1 MSNISSDNNKMSQKN
16 QKRIKIGFYLI
27 YFFYAVFILVIG
39 IGEVG
44 GLFASAFL
52 LIYPLVLLPILIKLV
67 IDKKIIKSILFVIIA
82 YIFFVIIFSF
92 LFFGLDF

>member
-1 MSNISSDNNKMSQKN
+1 MNEVSSDNKMSEKN
-16 QKRIKIGFYLI
+16 QKRIKIGFYLM

-39 IGEVG
+39 AEEVG
-44 GLFASAFL
+44 GVFASAFL

-82 YIFFVIIFSF
+82 YIFFVITFSF
-92 LFFGLDF
+92 LLFALDF